1 MGFSKVYISAEMDG
15 CCKSLLREIYEW
27 DKKLARDGE
36 WRWRSTDSM
45 ETSQTY
51 FHNVGQEEGPK
62 SMKVTINA
70 MIITYN
76 PITSKKPDKLLTWVP
91 FSFQKAAQNDS
102 RRNSEWESFLAR

>member
-1 MGFSKVYISAEMDG
+1 
-15 CCKSLLREIYEW
+15 
-27 DKKLARDGE
+27 
-36 WRWRSTDSM
+36 M

-51 FHNVGQEEGPK
+51 FHNVGQEEGQK

-91 FSFQKAAQNDS
+91 F
-102 RRNSEWESFLAR
+102 FLPKGCSK